1 MPRGRKSAVRYYWD
15 SVTGSVIAVAKE
27 GVRVLQEIMPG
38 AKKAAPA
45 RTGQAARP
53 TTREQKQEIQG
64 YRGRNSGRPGYWYP
78 EAARTAEEGLRVGE
92 RSRSVVKGC
101 PTWA

>member
-38 AKKAAPA
+38 TKKIPA
-45 RTGQAARP
+45 RGGKR
-53 TTREQKQEIQG
+53 
-64 YRGRNSGRPGYWYP
+64 RGRPPGSKNKKSQV
-78 EAARTAEEGLRVGE
+78 TAEGTADSTTT
-92 RSRSVVKGC
+92 SRRRRRPKKV
-101 PTWA
+101 TA

>member
-38 AKKAAPA
+38 AKKASSS
-45 RTGQAARP
+45 
-53 TTREQKQEIQG
+53 
-64 YRGRNSGRPGYWYP
+64 RG
-78 EAARTAEEGLRVGE
+78 
-92 RSRSVVKGC
+92 
-101 PTWA
+101 

>member
-38 AKKAAPA
+38 AEKTAPARRGKRRGRPPGSKNKKPKTAAEGTAEGQATATPRRRGRAKKAA
-45 RTGQAARP
+45 
-53 TTREQKQEIQG
+53 
-64 YRGRNSGRPGYWYP
+64 S
-78 EAARTAEEGLRVGE
+78 
-92 RSRSVVKGC
+92 
-101 PTWA
+101 